1 MRSWPPRPCILA
13 RPIMPDD
20 QTLMQLARDV
30 AKHAHCPYSGFHV
43 GAAIVWEDGSI
54 TVGCNVENAS
64 YPVSVCAERSAVS
77 VGVSQG
83 ARVIKRVAV
92 WADVDRT
99 VSPCGACRQ
108 VLMEFAAGAA
118 GEIEVL
124 MGGRTDIK
132 KTTLA
137 TLLPDAFGA

>member
-1 MRSWPPRPCILA
+1 
-13 RPIMPDD
+13 MPDD

-30 AKHAHCPYSGFHV
+30 AMHAHCPYSGFHV
-43 GAAIVWEDGSI
+43 GAAIAWADGST

-64 YPVSVCAERSAVS
+64 YPVTVCAERSAVS
-77 VGVSQG
+77 AGIGLGQ
-83 ARVIKRVAV
+83 RVIKKVAV
-92 WADVDRT
+92 WADVEQT

-108 VLMEFAAGAA
+108 VLMEFSACAA

-132 KTTLA
+132 RATLA
-137 TLLPDAFGA
+137 DLLPDAFGPRSE

>member
-1 MRSWPPRPCILA
+1 
-13 RPIMPDD
+13 MPDD

-30 AKHAHCPYSGFHV
+30 AQNAHCPYSGFHV
-43 GAAIVWEDGSI
+43 GAAIVWSDGST

-64 YPVSVCAERSAVS
+64 YPVTVCAERSAVS
-77 VGVSQG
+77 AGVGLGQ
-83 ARVIKRVAV
+83 RVIKRVAV
-92 WADVDRT
+92 WADVEET

-108 VLMEFAAGAA
+108 VLIEFAAGAA

-132 KTTLA
+132 TTTLA
-137 TLLPDAFGA
+137 ALLPEAFGA

>member
-1 MRSWPPRPCILA
+1 
-13 RPIMPDD
+13 MPDD

-30 AKHAHCPYSGFHV
+30 AENAHCPYSGFHV
-43 GAAIVWEDGSI
+43 GAAIVWADGST

-64 YPVSVCAERSAVS
+64 YPVTVCAERSAVS
-77 VGVSQG
+77 AGVGLG
-83 ARVIKRVAV
+83 HRVIKRVAV
-92 WADVDRT
+92 WADVEET

-108 VLMEFAAGAA
+108 VLIEFAAGAA

-137 TLLPDAFGA
+137 VLLPDAFGA